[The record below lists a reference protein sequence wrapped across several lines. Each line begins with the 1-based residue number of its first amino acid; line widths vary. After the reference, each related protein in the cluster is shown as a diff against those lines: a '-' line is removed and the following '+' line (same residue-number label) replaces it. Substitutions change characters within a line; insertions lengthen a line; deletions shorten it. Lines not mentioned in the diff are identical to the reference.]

1 MGVQKNSLKRLI
13 LKFVQN
19 LNNFLVIKVAEMMTP
34 PELEAVRKIHQKLDN
49 LSKAQIQADE
59 TLLLLNQYLYF
70 KLIT

>member
-1 MGVQKNSLKRLI
+1 
-13 LKFVQN
+13 
-19 LNNFLVIKVAEMMTP
+19 MMTP

-59 TLLLLNQYLYF
+59 TLLLLNQYLHF